1 MSGTV
6 EMLEFLGSTVRYRVR
21 VGAITV
27 LADEDHQRGKT
38 VYREQE
44 QVQLTIPR
52 DQILFVAA

>member
-1 MSGTV
+1 LSGTI
-6 EMLEFLGSTVRYRVR
+6 ESLEFLGATVRYRVK

-44 QVQLTIPR
+44 QVRLVIPR
-52 DQILFVAA
+52 NQILFVDD